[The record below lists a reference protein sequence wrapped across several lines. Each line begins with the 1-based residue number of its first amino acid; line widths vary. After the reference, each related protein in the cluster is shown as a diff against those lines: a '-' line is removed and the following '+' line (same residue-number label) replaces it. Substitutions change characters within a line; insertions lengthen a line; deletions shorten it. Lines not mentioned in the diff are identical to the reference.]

1 LARFDRAQKYRS
13 DDEETDMT
21 QMNEGGNKETHRV
34 LQRRPTLD
42 EATSGRLT
50 VVTGHVFRSAEGK
63 VAVTMADGQ
72 IREFEA
78 AAVDRHGASFGE

>member
-1 LARFDRAQKYRS
+1 
-13 DDEETDMT
+13 MT

-34 LQRRPTLD
+34 LQRRP
-42 EATSGRLT
+42 ATSGRLT